1 MDLSDRQQQLLKAII
16 DDFITSGE
24 PVGSLALQTK
34 YQFKVSPATIR
45 NEMSDLVLK
54 GYLFMKHSSG
64 GRIPTTKGWRFY
76 LDEIDDE
83 TEDIIDVVTREKVKI
98 ELNKVKFET
107 ENLIRNSLNYLN
119 SLTGNVA
126 VALIDK
132 DVYYAGLSNMVMLPE
147 FRELEKLRNILR
159 ILEDYS
165 TLAKMF
171 EKGGD
176 AEIRVLVGEEA
187 DIDLFDDYAVVFSE
201 IKLPDNK
208 NGYLAVVGPNRMN
221 YQMVIASVKYFS
233 NTIGYLIRGW
243 K

>member
-64 GRIPTTKGWRFY
+64 GRIPTTKGLRFY
-76 LDEIDDE
+76 LNEIEDESQDM
-83 TEDIIDVVTREKVKI
+83 DVVTQEKVKI

-107 ENLIRNSLNYLN
+107 ENLIRSSLTYLN
-119 SLTGNVA
+119 NITGNVA

-132 DVYYAGLSNMVMLPE
+132 DVYYAGLSNMVMIPE
-147 FRELEKLRNILR
+147 FREHESLRNILR
-159 ILEDYS
+159 VLEDYA
-165 TLAKMF
+165 TLSKMF
-171 EKGGD
+171 AKGAMD
-176 AEIRVLVGEEA
+176 EITVLVGEEA
-187 DIDLFDDYAVVFSE
+187 GVDLFDDYAVVFSS

-208 NGYLAVVGPNRMN
+208 SGFIAVIGPNRMN
-221 YQMVIASVKYFS
+221 YQMVISSVKYFS